1 MERSGASQFGL
12 VIMMPANAPVSGI
25 REVFLHP
32 GDFHFA
38 GQDTRI
44 VTLLGSCVSITVWSP
59 RLRVGGMCH
68 FMLPSRGVIPE
79 GASYDGRYGD
89 EAMLLL
95 MKKIWNLGADPV
107 EFEAKVFG
115 GANMFPMQCQKKEM
129 NVGERN
135 IEMALTL
142 LQRYEIL
149 IKAKHI
155 GSDGH
160 RNLMLDIWSG
170 DVWLKHQP
178 LTQSGAEPR
187 A

>member
-1 MERSGASQFGL
+1 MNAL
-12 VIMMPANAPVSGI
+12 ANAPVAGI
-25 REVFLHP
+25 NEVFLHP
-32 GDFHFA
+32 GDFYF
-38 GQDTRI
+38 GGPETRI

-79 GASYDGRYGD
+79 GASYDGRFGD

-95 MKKIWNLGADPV
+95 MKKIWNLGVDPH

-115 GANMFPMQCQKKEM
+115 GANMFQLQCQKNEM
-129 NVGERN
+129 NVGDRN

-142 LQRYEIL
+142 LQRYEIP
-149 IKAKHI
+149 IKAKHL
-155 GSDGH
+155 GGDGH
-160 RNLMLDIWSG
+160 RKLMLDVWSG

-178 LTQSGAEPR
+178 LS
-187 A
+187 